1 MKQIGHQNLYYNLDP
16 ALNNVKREIRIRTR
30 TSWLRHTAGINVIAD
45 SPAGLI
51 IKKIDFIL

>member
-1 MKQIGHQNLYYNLDP
+1 MKQIGHQNLYYNFDP

-45 SPAGLI
+45 FPASLVN
-51 IKKIDFIL
+51 KEN